1 MFGTS
6 PPKKPLPSFS
16 SHSHDIPHKAS
27 AFPAPAYQPS
37 STSPSHKVPALH
49 CSKSVYQRIESLE
62 QKSDGIET
70 TIKGVWQM
78 IDRAENNGGTLEG
91 ECQILNI
98 VKMIEKMTEILCQK
112 MITVEDVKFT
122 IEGAC
127 QITVTGVKID
137 NFRDQICRKMTTI

>member
-1 MFGTS
+1 
-6 PPKKPLPSFS
+6 
-16 SHSHDIPHKAS
+16 
-27 AFPAPAYQPS
+27 
-37 STSPSHKVPALH
+37 
-49 CSKSVYQRIESLE
+49 
-62 QKSDGIET
+62 
-70 TIKGVWQM
+70 M

-98 VKMIEKMTEILCQK
+98 VKMIEKIEILCQK